1 MSGLP
6 RTLEPNLL
14 VGYDSSDD
22 AAVYRLTDEL
32 ALIQTVDFFPPV
44 VDDPYDFGQI
54 AAANALSDVYAMGG
68 TPRLAINLLCFPTC
82 LNLEIV
88 REILAGGADKVV
100 EAGAVIAGGHS
111 IEDTEPKYGLCV
123 TGFARPEEILTNSG
137 AKPGDLLVLTKP
149 VGTGVL
155 STAAKAELLTDGQ
168 MKEMIGLM
176 STLNKGAQEVMLP
189 LKPSAC
195 TDITGFGLL
204 GHVNELAEGSGVT
217 VQLWADTV
225 PFASGAL
232 ELAQDG
238 IIPAGA
244 YRNRNYLEGK
254 VKVEEAVALEVSDL
268 LFDPQT
274 AGGLLISIPEER
286 GVELVRRLNDRGIP
300 GAVIGQ
306 VQSKGEHTVHV
317 LPHM

>member
-1 MSGLP
+1 M
-6 RTLEPNLL
+6 
-14 VGYDSSDD
+14 VGFDASDD
-22 AAVYRLTDEL
+22 AAVYRINDDT
-32 ALIQTVDFFPPV
+32 AMIQTADFFPPV
-44 VDDPYDFGQI
+44 VDDPRSFGRI

-168 MKEMIGLM
+168 MKEMIDLM

-232 ELAQDG
+232 ELARDG

-306 VQSKGEHTVHV
+306 VQSKGAYTVHV
-317 LPHM
+317 LPHI

>member
-1 MSGLP
+1 M
-6 RTLEPNLL
+6 
-14 VGYDSSDD
+14 VGFDASDD
-22 AAVYRLTDEL
+22 AAVYRINDDT
-32 ALIQTVDFFPPV
+32 AMIQTADFFPPV
-44 VDDPYDFGQI
+44 VDDPRSFGRI

-189 LKPSAC
+189 LHPSAC

-286 GVELVRRLNDRGIP
+286 GVELVRRLNERGIP

-306 VQSKGEHTVHV
+306 VQFKGEYTVHV